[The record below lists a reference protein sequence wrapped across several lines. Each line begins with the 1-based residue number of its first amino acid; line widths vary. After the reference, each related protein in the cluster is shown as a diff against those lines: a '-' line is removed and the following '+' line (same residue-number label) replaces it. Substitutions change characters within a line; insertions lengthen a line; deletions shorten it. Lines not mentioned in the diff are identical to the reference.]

1 MAIKGIDISKYQP
14 TVDYKKVKA
23 DGVEFAILR
32 IGYTGYGTGKRQ
44 AKDALFE
51 THYKGCKDAGI
62 HVGGYF
68 FGRGVSAEE
77 GKKEAEYVLSLIKG
91 KTFEY
96 PIFYDTEDTYYQ
108 AKATKAQ
115 NTAACIA
122 FCDTIKAAGYKT
134 GVYSSK
140 SWFADKLND
149 SALEGYDRWVAQYY
163 NKCTYT
169 GKYTMWQ
176 YSSKGKV
183 NGISGNVDMNWCYVD
198 YVKKETPKPVEKPVE
213 TPKPTTPVAPKP
225 TTPTKTYYGK
235 NGDKL
240 TLENVNFYA
249 SSSAKTPAGK
259 PRTGIYY
266 IWYNEVVNGRIR
278 ITTQK
283 DYVGVDNKVTAWI
296 NISQIKAP
304 AAAPKPTP
312 TPAKPVAKTYKVGDA
327 VVLKNGKLYL
337 ASTGKTALTKTKTYY
352 IYDGKKINGR
362 YRVTNNKKNCNKKPL
377 ALYVSGWVEV

>member
-1 MAIKGIDISKYQP
+1 MAIKGIDISKYQAG
-14 TVDYKKVKA
+14 VDYKKVKA

-44 AKDALFE
+44 ANDTLFE

-115 NTAACIA
+115 NTAACKA

-134 GVYSSK
+134 GIYASK
-140 SWFADKLND
+140 SWFTDRLND
-149 SALEGYDRWVAQYY
+149 NELKAYDHWVAQYY

-169 GKYTMWQ
+169 GDYTMWQ
-176 YSSKGKV
+176 YTSSGKV
-183 NGISGNVDMNWCYVD
+183 NGINGNVDMNWCYKN
-198 YVKKETPKPVEKPVE
+198 YVEKTTVPTPAPAPV
-213 TPKPTTPVAPKP
+213 TPTPVAPKP
-225 TTPTKTYYGK
+225 TTPTKKTFGK
-235 NGDKL
+235 TGDKI
-240 TLENVNFYA
+240 TLSKVNLYA
-249 SSSAKTPAGK
+249 ASTSTSPSGSPKTG
-259 PRTGIYY
+259 TYY
-266 IWYNEVVNGRIR
+266 IWNNEVINGRIR
-278 ITTQK
+278 ITNAK
-283 DYVGVDNKVTAWI
+283 ERVGKAGQVTGWV
-296 NISQIKAP
+296 NIAQISTATSIP
-304 AAAPKPTP
+304 TPKPTTPKP
-312 TPAKPVAKTYKVGDA
+312 TNKYTVGA
-327 VVLKNGKLYL
+327 EVKLVKGKLYV
-337 ASTGKTALTKTKTYY
+337 ASTGKTAFTKTKTYY

-362 YRVTNNKKNCNKKPL
+362 YRVTNNKKNCGKKPI

>member
-14 TVDYKKVKA
+14 TVDYNKVKA

-32 IGYTGYGTGKRQ
+32 IGYTGYGSGKKQ
-44 AKDALFE
+44 AKDTLFE

-77 GKKEAEYVLSLIKG
+77 GKKEAEYVLGLIKG
-91 KTFEY
+91 KTFDY

-122 FCDTIKAAGYKT
+122 FCDTIAAAGYKT
-134 GVYSSK
+134 GIYSSK
-140 SWFADKLND
+140 SWYNDKLND
-149 SALEGYDRWVAQYY
+149 ADLKKYDHWVAQYY
-163 NKCTYT
+163 NKCTYA
-169 GKYTMWQ
+169 GEYTMWQ
-176 YSSKGKV
+176 YSSTGKV
-183 NGISGNVDMNWCYVD
+183 NGISGNVDMNWCYVE
-198 YVKKETPKPVEKPVE
+198 YVKKETPKPVE
-213 TPKPTTPVAPKP
+213 TPKPIVPATKP
-225 TTPTKTYYGK
+225 ATSTKTYYGK

-259 PRTGIYY
+259 PRTGVFY

-304 AAAPKPTP
+304 ATTTKPAT
-312 TPAKPVAKTYKVGDA
+312 TPAKPAAKTYKVGDA
-327 VVLKNGKLYL
+327 VTLKNGKLYL
-337 ASTGKTALTKTKTYY
+337 ASTGKTALTKSKTYY

>member
-32 IGYTGYGTGKRQ
+32 VGYTGYGTGKRQ
-44 AKDALFE
+44 AKDTLFE

-115 NTAACIA
+115 NTAACKA

-134 GVYSSK
+134 GIYSSK

-149 SALEGYDRWVAQYY
+149 NELNGYDRWVAQYY
-163 NKCTYT
+163 HKCTYT

-198 YVKKETPKPVEKPVE
+198 YVKEAPAPAPAPKPVEQPKP
-213 TPKPTTPVAPKP
+213 TPKPTPA
-225 TTPTKTYYGK
+225 PTKVVYGK
-235 NGDKL
+235 DGDQL
-240 TLENVNFYA
+240 NLENVNFYA
-249 SSSAKTPAGK
+249 ASSSTTPSGK
-259 PRTGIYY
+259 PRTGVFY
-266 IWYNEVVNGRIR
+266 IWDNEVINGKIR

-283 DYVGVDNKVTAWI
+283 AWVGMPKKVTAWI
-296 NISQIKAP
+296 NISQIPTKKP
-304 AAAPKPTP
+304 TTVTPKPVAPKP
-312 TPAKPVAKTYKVGDA
+312 ANKYAVGA
-327 VVLKNGKLYL
+327 EVKLVKGKLYV
-337 ASTGKTALTKTKTYY
+337 ASTGKAAFTKTKTYY

-362 YRVTNNKKNCNKKPL
+362 YRVTNNKKNCGKKPL
-377 ALYVSGWVEV
+377 AMYVSGWVEV